1 MSLHHLVREPKVK
14 LDKNPAIIL
23 LHGYGSNEEDL
34 FSFATELPDE
44 YYVISARAPYD
55 MMYGSYAWYAI
66 NFDADENK
74 FSDLDQAR
82 SSRDL
87 IAEFIDE
94 CVSKYAIDA
103 ENITLIGFSQGAI
116 LSSAI
121 ALSYPE
127 KISRVAA
134 LSGYLNVEIASED
147 YLKNNISKVKF
158 FVSHGVVDQVIP
170 VDWARKTKPKLD
182 NLGID
187 VVYKEYPIGHG
198 ISPQNFYDLKEWL
211 LKK

>member
-34 FSFATELPDE
+34 FSFATELPEE
-44 YYVISARAPYD
+44 YYVISPRAPYD
-55 MMYGSYAWYAI
+55 LTYGSYAWYAI

-87 IAEFIDE
+87 IVEFIDE
-94 CVSKYAIDA
+94 CVSKYAID
-103 ENITLIGFSQGAI
+103 TDKVSLFGFSQGAI

-127 KISRVAA
+127 KINKVAA
-134 LSGYLNVEIASED
+134 LSGYLNTEIATED
-147 YLKNNISKVKF
+147 YLKNNVSKVKF

-170 VDWARKTKPKLD
+170 IDWARKTKPALE

-198 ISPQNFYDLKEWL
+198 VSPQNFHDFKDWL
-211 LKK
+211 LKN